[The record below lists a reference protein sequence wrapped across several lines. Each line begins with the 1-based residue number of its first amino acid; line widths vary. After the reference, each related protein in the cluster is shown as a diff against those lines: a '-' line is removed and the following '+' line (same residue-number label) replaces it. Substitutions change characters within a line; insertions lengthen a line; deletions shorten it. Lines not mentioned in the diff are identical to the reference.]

1 MPAQSTFDIK
11 AFDLK
16 DVTRRWHAL
25 AERRLA
31 SYEDLYRSG
40 RWRHYYASQEEFAAR
55 MLDVIKAAKAYQKLV
70 VDSPS
75 LVPRQD
81 PSREDPSRQEL
92 PRQELPR
99 QELPHHEPLRS
110 ASPRAERLRPAA

>member
-1 MPAQSTFDIK
+1 MPAQSTFDIT

-16 DVTRRWHAL
+16 DVTRRWQAL

-31 SYEDLYRSG
+31 SYEELYRSG

-81 PSREDPSRQEL
+81 PSRQEL

-99 QELPHHEPLRS
+99 QELPRHEPLRS

>member
-81 PSREDPSRQEL
+81 PSRQEL
-92 PRQELPR
+92 PR
-99 QELPHHEPLRS
+99 HEPLRS

>member
-1 MPAQSTFDIK
+1 MPAQSTFDTK
-11 AFDLK
+11 TFDLK
-16 DVTRRWHAL
+16 DITRRWHAL
-25 AERRLA
+25 AERRLV

-40 RWRHYYASQEEFAAR
+40 RWKHYYATQEEFAAR

-70 VDSPS
+70 VDSPA
-75 LVPRQD
+75 LVPQ
-81 PSREDPSRQEL
+81 QEP

-99 QELPHHEPLRS
+99 HEPLRS

>member
-1 MPAQSTFDIK
+1 MPAQSTFDIT

-16 DVTRRWHAL
+16 DVTRRWQAL

-31 SYEDLYRSG
+31 SYEELYRSG

-81 PSREDPSRQEL
+81 PSRQEL
-92 PRQELPR
+92 PR
-99 QELPHHEPLRS
+99 HEPLRS
-110 ASPRAERLRPAA
+110 ASPRAKRLRPAA